1 VIVVERRGKYIIYDK
16 SGKVVII
23 TREKRIAIAYARAKR

>member
-1 VIVVERRGKYIIYDK
+1 VILREFRGKYIIYDK

-23 TREKRIAIAYARAKR
+23 TREKRIAVAYARSKK

>member
-23 TREKRIAIAYARAKR
+23 TREKRIAVAYARSKK

>member
-1 VIVVERRGKYIIYDK
+1 VIVVERCGKYIIYDK

-23 TREKRIAIAYARAKR
+23 TREKRIAVAYARSKK

>member
-1 VIVVERRGKYIIYDK
+1 VILVERRGKYIIYDK

-23 TREKRIAIAYARAKR
+23 TREKRIAIAYARSKK

>member
-16 SGKVVII
+16 FGKVVII
-23 TREKRIAIAYARAKR
+23 TREKRIAIAYARSKK